1 MDISREQFMDFVD
14 ALPEDDRAM
23 VYHLV
28 KRLIVAWDP
37 DFTRLTPQEA
47 KELEEMKKENDYIP
61 LEEINWDSEDED

>member
-47 KELEEMKKENDYIP
+47 KELEEIKKENDYTP
-61 LEEINWDSEDED
+61 LEEIDWDSEDED

>member
-47 KELEEMKKENDYIP
+47 KELEEIEKENDYIP